1 MSKYPSLFF
10 LSQWQRKIPVSS
22 LIALTMFVVAC
33 DGKMDISKSTI
44 ETNTTIEK
52 VRLGVTHTPPS
63 WLMIIA
69 DKKQFYKKNGLDVT
83 LTTFKSG
90 KRALKGMLGRK
101 VDVAATAEGPIIF
114 QSFKRKDFSIF
125 ATIGKS
131 SNDNV
136 IVAARDRGI
145 NKVADI
151 KGKRISTQ
159 SKSSAHFYMHLFL
172 LENKIAEKDMIK
184 SFMRVEDLPQALKQN
199 KTDIISTREPFLS
212 EAVKL
217 LGDNAIVFE
226 TPGLYLKSFEL
237 VAFNTYIEKNKSIL
251 TKILKATLDA
261 EDFLNKNKLE
271 SIGLLSKTLNISK
284 ESIIKS
290 LSSLNLSV
298 SLDQLLLLNLEDEAR
313 WVIDNKF
320 YNRHGMPNFLDY
332 LTLEPLLSIKPEV
345 ITINK

>member
-1 MSKYPSLFF
+1 MSKYPSLFSF
-10 LSQWQRKIPVSS
+10 SQRQKKIPIFS
-22 LIALTMFVVAC
+22 LIALAMFVVAC
-33 DGKMDISKSTI
+33 DGQIDKSKSPI
-44 ETNTTIEK
+44 ETNTIIEK
-52 VRLGVTHTPPS
+52 VHLGITHTPPS
-63 WLMIIA
+63 WLMLIA
-69 DKKQFYKKNGLDVT
+69 HKKQFYKKNGLDVT

-90 KRALKGMLGRK
+90 KRALKGMLGGK

-145 NKVADI
+145 NKAADI

-172 LENKIAEKDMIK
+172 LENGIAEKDMIK
-184 SFMRVEDLPQALKQN
+184 SFMKVEELPQALIQN
-199 KTDIISTREPFLS
+199 KTDVISTREPFLS

-237 VAFNTYIEKNKSIL
+237 VAFNSYIKKNKSIL
-251 TKILKATLDA
+251 TKILKATIEA
-261 EDFLNKNKLE
+261 EKFLNENRLE
-271 SIGLLSKTLNISK
+271 SVVLLSKTLNISK

-290 LSSLNLSV
+290 LLSLDLSV
-298 SLDQLLLLNLEDEAR
+298 SLDQLLILNLEDEAR

-320 YNRHGMPNFLDY
+320 YNGHGMPNFLNY
-332 LTLEPLLSIKPEV
+332 LVLDPLLSIKPEV

>member
-10 LSQWQRKIPVSS
+10 FSQWQRKIPAFC
-22 LIALTMFVVAC
+22 LIALAMFVVGC
-33 DGKMDISKSTI
+33 DGKIDKSKSSI
-44 ETNTTIEK
+44 ETNIIIEK
-52 VRLGVTHTPPS
+52 VRLGVTHAPPS
-63 WLMIIA
+63 WLMLIA
-69 DKKQFYKKNGLDVT
+69 HKKQFYKKNGLDVT

-90 KRALKGMLGRK
+90 KRALKGMLSGK
-101 VDVAATAEGPIIF
+101 VDVATTAEGPIIF
-114 QSFKRKDFSIF
+114 QNFKRKDFSIF

-145 NKVADI
+145 NKAADI

-172 LENKIAEKDMIK
+172 LENGIAENSMIK
-184 SFMRVEDLPQALKQN
+184 SFMKIEDLPQELKQN
-199 KTDIISTREPFLS
+199 KTDVISTREPFLS

-237 VAFNTYIEKNKSIL
+237 VAFNTYIKKNKSIL

-261 EDFLNKNKLE
+261 ENFLNENKLE
-271 SIGLLSKTLNISK
+271 AVDLLSKTLSISK
-284 ESIIKS
+284 ESVINS
-290 LSSLNLSV
+290 LLSLDLSV
-298 SLDQLLLLNLEDEAR
+298 SLDQLLILNLEDEAR
-313 WVIDNKF
+313 WVINNKF
-320 YNRHGMPNFLDY
+320 YNEYRMPNFLEY
-332 LTLEPLLSIKPEV
+332 IVVEPLKTVKPEV
-345 ITINK
+345 VTIN

>member
-10 LSQWQRKIPVSS
+10 LSQWQRKISFFS
-22 LIALTMFVVAC
+22 LITLVIFVVGC
-33 DGKMDISKSTI
+33 DGKIEKSKNQI
-44 ETNTTIEK
+44 ESNSIVEK

-63 WLMIIA
+63 WLMLIA
-69 DKKQFYKKNGLDVT
+69 HKKQFYKKNGLDVT
-83 LTTFKSG
+83 LTTFESG
-90 KRALKGMLGRK
+90 KRALKGMLAGK

-145 NKVADI
+145 NKAADI

-159 SKSSAHFYMHLFL
+159 SKSSAHFYMHLFF
-172 LENKIAEKDMIK
+172 LENEIAEKNMIK
-184 SFMRVEDLPQALKQN
+184 SFMKVEDLPQALKQN
-199 KTDIISTREPFLS
+199 KTDVIATREPFLS
-212 EAVKL
+212 EAIKL

-237 VAFNTYIEKNKSIL
+237 VSFNSYIKNNKSIL
-251 TKILKATLDA
+251 TKILKATIEA
-261 EDFLNKNKLE
+261 ENYLYKNKLE
-271 SIGLLSKTLNISK
+271 SIDLLSEMLNISK
-284 ESIIKS
+284 DSIIKS
-290 LSSLNLSV
+290 LSSLDLSV
-298 SLDQLLLLNLEDEAR
+298 SLDQLLILNLEDEAR

-320 YNRHGMPNFLDY
+320 YNGHVMPNFLNY
-332 LTLEPLLSIKPEV
+332 IALEPLLSIKPEV